1 MVFGLVGLQSD
12 KYALYSSFFAVRNTI
27 QNVIFPLNRF
37 RVRVMDVQRI
47 AQNVFIIMVTY
58 TRAPILRVFFF
69 VSFILLSLCIRF
81 QRQRFFSI
89 SLQLYLI
96 FSSFHKYLLLYQL
109 CKIFHLLF
117 FYLFILILSFLRSF
131 SFVRFFHLVCSFHT
145 SHSIRKRKEKKSLY
159 FYMANACT
167 DRNAVCVLCINEL

>member
-1 MVFGLVGLQSD
+1 MLSRCEDFCCAIFNDKEKLHKWTSVQIKQVVFGLVGLQSD

-81 QRQRFFSI
+81 QRQRFF
-89 SLQLYLI
+89 LYLSSTLLNFFIIPQI
-96 FSSFHKYLLLYQL
+96 FA
-109 CKIFHLLF
+109 
-117 FYLFILILSFLRSF
+117 LI
-131 SFVRFFHLVCSFHT
+131 
-145 SHSIRKRKEKKSLY
+145 SI
-159 FYMANACT
+159 M
-167 DRNAVCVLCINEL
+167 